1 MLEHQK
7 LPQLWGH
14 GTIACASEN
23 TGPAPSIMG
32 KHVTGTVEEVAARVV
47 CNVKSPNGTLH
58 FSQTWLHRL
67 FRGVC
72 TFRSGLSESKTCPRW
87 MLVVAYKPK
96 PLVLERYLA
105 LTVGV
110 FFCFFGLVVVV
121 VVVVSLMERRVCVL
135 DRCVPAG
142 GGSTEEGVFVDRF
155 LLFQVVRWE
164 ERRREGV
171 TAVKASRLLG
181 FMVGE

>member
-1 MLEHQK
+1 
-7 LPQLWGH
+7 
-14 GTIACASEN
+14 
-23 TGPAPSIMG
+23 
-32 KHVTGTVEEVAARVV
+32 
-47 CNVKSPNGTLH
+47 
-58 FSQTWLHRL
+58 
-67 FRGVC
+67 
-72 TFRSGLSESKTCPRW
+72 

-110 FFCFFGLVVVV
+110 FFCFFGLVVV

-164 ERRREGV
+164 ERRRKGFTE
-171 TAVKASRLLG
+171 VKASRLLG
-181 FMVGE
+181 FIGWRMIVELLARSWIDIAGRR

>member
-1 MLEHQK
+1 
-7 LPQLWGH
+7 
-14 GTIACASEN
+14 
-23 TGPAPSIMG
+23 
-32 KHVTGTVEEVAARVV
+32 
-47 CNVKSPNGTLH
+47 
-58 FSQTWLHRL
+58 
-67 FRGVC
+67 
-72 TFRSGLSESKTCPRW
+72 

-105 LTVGV
+105 STVGV
-110 FFCFFGLVVVV
+110 FFCFFGLVVVVV

-164 ERRREGV
+164 ERRRKGFTE
-171 TAVKASRLLG
+171 VKASRLLG